1 MRHSAAEGG
10 LGPAG
15 ALLWGLRLLRR
26 GHSPGRLPYLR
37 RKSIHRPLGRVGVGF
52 AAQAYMSHSP
62 RLGGI
67 RVVLLIASLSGAGV
81 AGAQPQ
87 GDPDFL
93 FDRPRGSVG
102 VRGGW
107 LFERAGSDLFTF
119 VQEQL
124 TVEPNAFNAPT
135 LAVDVGVAV
144 APRTEAVFGVAFGG
158 GTVRSEYRDL
168 VDNDRLPITQAT
180 RLRQTNLSAS
190 VKLALTP
197 RGQEVGSLAWVQ
209 SPATPYVGAGVG
221 ALWYEFHQTG
231 DFVDFLDLSVFS
243 DTFQSNGWAPS
254 AHVFAGVDVKLARRV
269 FLTGEG
275 RYLWSQA
282 ELGPDF
288 SSFQPIDLTGFK
300 LTVGI
305 NYLF

>member
-1 MRHSAAEGG
+1 MGG
-10 LGPAG
+10 
-15 ALLWGLRLLRR
+15 
-26 GHSPGRLPYLR
+26 LPYLHR
-37 RKSIHRPLGRVGVGF
+37 ELIHRALGRGGVGF
-52 AAQAYMSHSP
+52 AAQAYMSCSP
-62 RLGGI
+62 RIGGI
-67 RVVLLIASLSGAGV
+67 RAVLLIASLSGAGV

-107 LFERAGSDLFTF
+107 LFERADSDLFTF

-124 TVEPNAFNAPT
+124 TVEPNAFDAPT

-197 RGQEVGSLAWVQ
+197 RGQEVGTLAWVP
-209 SPATPYVGAGVG
+209 SAATPYVGAGLG

-243 DTFQSNGWAPS
+243 DTFQSHGWAPS

-275 RYLWSQA
+275 RYLWAQA

-288 SSFQPIDLTGFK
+288 LSFQPIDLTGFK

>member
-1 MRHSAAEGG
+1 
-10 LGPAG
+10 
-15 ALLWGLRLLRR
+15 
-26 GHSPGRLPYLR
+26 
-37 RKSIHRPLGRVGVGF
+37 
-52 AAQAYMSHSP
+52 MSRSP
-62 RLGGI
+62 RIGGI
-67 RVVLLIASLSGAGV
+67 LVFLLIASLSGAGV

-93 FDRPRGSVG
+93 FERPRGSVG

-124 TVEPNAFNAPT
+124 TVEPNDFDAPT
-135 LAVDVGVAV
+135 LAFDVGVAV
-144 APRTEAVFGVAFGG
+144 APRTEAVFGVEFGG
-158 GTVRSEYRDL
+158 GTVRSEYRDF

-180 RLRQTNLSAS
+180 RLRQANLSTS
-190 VKLALTP
+190 LKFALTP
-197 RGQEVGSLAWVQ
+197 RGREVGSLAWIP
-209 SPATPYVGAGVG
+209 SAATPYVGAGAG

-231 DFVDFLDLSVFS
+231 DFVDFLDLSVFN

-254 AHVFAGVDVKLARRV
+254 AHVFAGVDVKLAGRL

-288 SSFQPIDLTGFK
+288 SSFKPIDLTGFK
-300 LTVGI
+300 LTTGI

>member
-1 MRHSAAEGG
+1 M
-10 LGPAG
+10 
-15 ALLWGLRLLRR
+15 
-26 GHSPGRLPYLR
+26 
-37 RKSIHRPLGRVGVGF
+37 
-52 AAQAYMSHSP
+52 
-62 RLGGI
+62 
-67 RVVLLIASLSGAGV
+67 
-81 AGAQPQ
+81 
-87 GDPDFL
+87 
-93 FDRPRGSVG
+93 
-102 VRGGW
+102 
-107 LFERAGSDLFTF
+107 
-119 VQEQL
+119 
-124 TVEPNAFNAPT
+124 
-135 LAVDVGVAV
+135 

-275 RYLWSQA
+275 RYLWAQT
-282 ELGPDF
+282 ELGTDF